1 MFQEDGA
8 LSLEEKV
15 YHSLEQQILSG
26 KFKAGEALTEVKLA
40 KSLGVSRTPVR
51 EALQRLG
58 REGLIRLVPNKGA
71 VVVGISEK
79 DLIDIYKIRMRLE
92 GLAARIAAENANEEL
107 RKKLSENVDLTS
119 FYMQKGNIEKLKDL
133 DSDFHDIIYRSCE
146 SRMLGKTLSEL
157 HRYIVSYRKLS
168 LSAEGRLERS
178 LAEHR
183 EICSAIESGDGDA
196 ADSLMS
202 AHDERALE
210 NLLKILQNNERK
222 DT

>member
-92 GLAARIAAENANEEL
+92 GLAARIAAEKAF
-107 RKKLSENVDLTS
+107 RKRRPHLLLYAKR
-119 FYMQKGNIEKLKDL
+119 K
-133 DSDFHDIIYRSCE
+133 
-146 SRMLGKTLSEL
+146 
-157 HRYIVSYRKLS
+157 YRK
-168 LSAEGRLERS
+168 AQRPRLRFS
-178 LAEHR
+178 RYNIPLLR
-183 EICSAIESGDGDA
+183 EPYARQ
-196 ADSLMS
+196 DSLGAS
-202 AHDERALE
+202 QIHRQLPQALP
-210 NLLKILQNNERK
+210 LRGRK
-222 DT
+222 A